1 MDTLCDIKMRPST
14 RSWQGFYL
22 QSHLYEIA
30 TYFCK
35 RSSRDTWMHLQ
46 LMIFDAVEA
55 RFQAPGYDA
64 LGGLVAKC
72 FEFHHSMSKLL
83 QERPG

>member
-1 MDTLCDIKMRPST
+1 
-14 RSWQGFYL
+14 
-22 QSHLYEIA
+22 
-30 TYFCK
+30 
-35 RSSRDTWMHLQ
+35 MHLQ